1 MSAGDAKL
9 TPVLVSGA
17 AEEPDYPVQA
27 LLAAIVEAS
36 DDAIVSKTLDGRIR
50 SWNAGAMRVFG
61 YTAGGGIGKPI
72 TIIIPPELHEEEHRI
87 LEKLQRG
94 ERIDHFETTRVT
106 RDGRRIPISLS
117 VSPVRDS
124 RGVVIGASK
133 VARDISERKRAEQI
147 LRESERALR
156 EADRRKNE
164 FLAL

>member
-9 TPVLVSGA
+9 TPVLVSGD
-17 AEEPDYPVQA
+17 AEEPDYPAQA
-27 LLAAIVEAS
+27 LLAAIVECS
-36 DDAIVSKTLDGRIR
+36 DDAIVRKTLDGRIP
-50 SWNAGAMRVFG
+50 SWNAGAMGLFG
-61 YTAGGGIGKPI
+61 YTAGEVIGKPI

-117 VSPVRDS
+117 VSPIRDS